1 MADIRK
7 ETRDLLDRKVD
18 EVFETLQDKYN
29 IDPGDIFLVDAYV
42 ANKIEELVTDLA
54 YYIALMLGEQAGEDD
69 FDAFDDRVGEACDDG
84 KCCEALD
91 MISDM
96 EKYLNKLKAD
106 GVNMNK
112 LTAGNKL
119 ARQFP
124 GASQSDI
131 AKVVKKCKIKESKC
145 DEDEQPKQHPP
156 ERIKSRAESIANGLE
171 ILARALRNGEYYGA
185 VSHLENTLAMARKY
199 LAQFDDE
206 EE

>member
-1 MADIRK
+1 MADIRE
-7 ETRDLLDRKVD
+7 ETRELLDRKVD

-131 AKVVKKCKIKESKC
+131 AKVVKKCKIKESK
-145 DEDEQPKQHPP
+145 
-156 ERIKSRAESIANGLE
+156 
-171 ILARALRNGEYYGA
+171 
-185 VSHLENTLAMARKY
+185 
-199 LAQFDDE
+199 
-206 EE
+206 

>member
-1 MADIRK
+1 MADVRK
-7 ETRDLLDRKVD
+7 ETRDLLDRKVN

-29 IDPGDIFLVDAYV
+29 IDPSDIFLVDAYV
-42 ANKIEELVTDLA
+42 ADKIEGLVADLA
-54 YYIALMLGEQAGEDD
+54 YYIAFMLGQQAGEDD

-145 DEDEQPKQHPP
+145 NEDDRPDEAQKCAD
-156 ERIKSRAESIANGLE
+156 RVARSLE
-171 ILARALRNGEYYGA
+171 ILARALRRGEISGA
-185 VSHLENTLAMARKY
+185 IDRLNKILETANNTLA
-199 LAQFDDE
+199 QCE

>member
-1 MADIRK
+1 MADIRE
-7 ETRDLLDRKVD
+7 ETRELLEGKVD
-18 EVFETLQDKYN
+18 EVFEKLQRKYN
-29 IDPGDIFLVDAYV
+29 VALGYPEPWV
-42 ANKIEELVTDLA
+42 ANKIDELITDLA
-54 YYIALMLGEQAGEDD
+54 TWIADMVVNQTEDKY
-69 FDAFDDRVGEACDDG
+69 ARRDDNVGEACDDG

-131 AKVVKKCKIKESKC
+131 AKVVKKSKC
-145 DEDEQPKQHPP
+145 DEDDQPKQHPP